1 MTTHNRPRP
10 TFVAYDGSDQAK
22 AAIRAA
28 AAQLRPLSRAFVL
41 TVWQPFAALPFASGA
56 RLPSDLEDSI
66 EQEATT
72 VAEEGVAL
80 ARSVGFNAT
89 PVLDR
94 GVPVWR
100 GILQAA
106 DDHDAGVIVMGSHGR
121 SGLLRALMGT
131 VATAVSRHGEQ
142 ASRPDRSRRCSRPR
156 GVSPPT

>member
-41 TVWQPFAALPFASGA
+41 T
-56 RLPSDLEDSI
+56 SDLEDSI

-72 VAEEGVAL
+72 VAEEGAAL

-89 PVLDR
+89 PVVDR

-100 GILQAA
+100 A
-106 DDHDAGVIVMGSHGR
+106 SCR
-121 SGLLRALMGT
+121 LRT
-131 VATAVSRHGEQ
+131 ITTPV
-142 ASRPDRSRRCSRPR
+142 
-156 GVSPPT
+156 